1 MRDTGAPRERLT
13 CARTYA
19 ITRSVVLNDQDALWL
34 PILTRVVVIGVL
46 VFCLN
51 RPSVKSC
58 GCLLEEGRT
67 VQVRRSVEVG
77 LPVG

>member
-1 MRDTGAPRERLT
+1 MRETGAPEEIDVRAHIALG
-13 CARTYA
+13 A
-19 ITRSVVLNDQDALWL
+19 VVLNDQDALWL

-58 GCLLEEGRT
+58 GCLLKEGRT
-67 VQVRRSVEVG
+67 VQCFV
-77 LPVG
+77 

>member
-1 MRDTGAPRERLT
+1 M
-13 CARTYA
+13 
-19 ITRSVVLNDQDALWL
+19 VLNDQDALWL
-34 PILTRVVVIGVL
+34 PILIQVVVIGVL

-67 VQVRRSVEVG
+67 VQVRRSIEV
-77 LPVG
+77 PVGCLRVSQRAGLEFIAVDEFIFI

>member
-1 MRDTGAPRERLT
+1 M
-13 CARTYA
+13 
-19 ITRSVVLNDQDALWL
+19 VLNDQDALWL